1 MQSIIGRSAKPE
13 MLSKIVVPKKFY
25 KRIDLKSQV
34 MNEIFGGVDMPGV
47 LPGCTI
53 LFTGEP
59 GAGKSTMAL
68 QLADL
73 FQKAGMNVCY
83 NAGEENIYMIKIRAD
98 RLKLT
103 GAFMMTQYQD
113 VDELLTYCEA
123 TDVEVLIQDSI
134 QQLSSDGLHGD
145 RKLKSTVKK
154 IQAYKDRTDMTVIE
168 IGHSTKS
175 GGFAGPQEIK
185 HDVDVHAHLKL
196 NKETGDR
203 VFQLEKNRF
212 GPAMIPYELS
222 LSGAGLD
229 LHEMKVAEKTEDDE
243 DEESRTES
251 KSEARRNEIKN
262 LIKMKLLEGEKITAY
277 CNDRFAVECSGG
289 MWRGMVLRAATELER
304 EGYKIGE
311 EKQNGRTATFVQK

>member
-1 MQSIIGRSAKPE
+1 MQSILGRSAKPE

-25 KRIDLKSQV
+25 RRIDLKSQV
-34 MNEIFGGVDMPGV
+34 INEIFGGVDMPGI
-47 LPGCTI
+47 LPGSTV

-73 FQKAGMNVCY
+73 FQKAGLNVVY

-103 GAFMMTQYQD
+103 GAFMMTQYQN
-113 VDELLTYCEA
+113 VDDLLTYCEA

-134 QQLSSDGLHGD
+134 QQLSDGDLHGD
-145 RKLKSTVKK
+145 RKLKSVVKK
-154 IQAYKDRTDMTVIE
+154 IQAYKDRTDMTVLE
-168 IGHSTKS
+168 IGHSTKN
-175 GGFAGPQEIK
+175 GNFAGPQEIK

-203 VFQLEKNRF
+203 IFQLEKNRF

-229 LHEMKVAEKTEDDE
+229 LHEMKVVEPS
-243 DEESRTES
+243 DEEETENES
-251 KSEARRNEIKN
+251 KTEARRNEIKN
-262 LIKMKLLEGEKITAY
+262 IIKTKLLEGEKITGY
-277 CNDRFAVECSGG
+277 CHDRFGIECSGG
-289 MWRGMVLRAATELER
+289 YWRGVLARASAELER
-304 EGYKIGE
+304 EGHKIGE
-311 EKQNGRTATFVQK
+311 TKLDGRTATYVVK